1 MSDRYE
7 RDVLSRLEELIVLD
21 AREHGNRLNAES
33 VALLETIREVLNAEE
48 AIYKENVTHNARAHA
63 RARAQAHMN
72 QDDDQA

>member
-33 VALLETIREVLNAEE
+33 VALLDTIREVLNAEE
-48 AIYKENVTHNARAHA
+48 ALYKENVPTTRT
-63 RARAQAHMN
+63 RT
-72 QDDDQA
+72 